1 MSKTTKLT
9 LFILISFL
17 LPMAALFLQ
26 SRITNDTVNL
36 LLFGVQ
42 AASPSIAAFAVLLLS
57 KEVRP
62 HFKVIFQ
69 KAHITAVIVVPVLI
83 ASITMLISKS
93 VYCIVWG
100 KEFSLGNISV
110 TKWLIL
116 LWALVAE
123 ELGWRGYLEPFLQ
136 EMKAPDG
143 TTHFAPRNDVTHPW
157 VFGRVY
163 NTKFLKDNGIKF
175 SDLRAMEDGEFNWKI
190 RMTIDGTPLKINV
203 INEPVYIWKE
213 GSEHSITRTGVD
225 ENGIPQ
231 YNFDLCPVG
240 STIASINASKFCKKK
255 NPFNGGVV
263 RFIVEMMIGQYFT
276 YIECWKK
283 KQIFADQCF
292 FNAKRFYHECY
303 KEVEKD
309 ITDEVLETM
318 YTAQYAGR
326 AQDLIGIIPE
336 VTFFEFMDDI
346 RRSPYGGEKELMDIR
361 GALPEEVLENDKKTG
376 VSVW

>member
-1 MSKTTKLT
+1 MGAEFDKKEKVLTIGIPAYHAEKT
-9 LFILISFL
+9 ID
-17 LPMAALFLQ
+17 
-26 SRITNDTVNL
+26 RC
-36 LLFGVQ
+36 
-42 AASPSIAAFAVLLLS
+42 
-57 KEVRP
+57 
-62 HFKVIFQ
+62 
-69 KAHITAVIVVPVLI
+69 I
-83 ASITMLISKS
+83 ASILVQSWLDRVQI
-93 VYCIVWG
+93 IVASDDPNNDNYYPLTETYDYVGRDFIKVLKTDKNTGPGLARQRCLDACRTPWITFIDADDIFANPLAV
-100 KEFSLGNISV
+100 EN
-110 TKWLIL
+110 L
-116 LWALVAE
+116 LKTIVNPSIIE
-123 ELGWRGYLEPFLQ
+123 VQGPFLQ

-143 TTHFAPRNDVTHPW
+143 TTQFAPRNDVSHPW

-240 STIASINASKFCKKK
+240 STIASINAAKFCKKK

-309 ITDEVLETM
+309 ITNEILETM